1 MAKSTKVSS
10 GIVAQLRERY
20 GQDSEFLLSEST
32 TIAVDVIPTGSIGLN
47 SALGVGGYPRGRV
60 IEILGNPSSGKT
72 TLTLHA
78 IAEAQRIGLAC
89 LFIDAEHALDA
100 IYASSLGVDL
110 DKLVV
115 CQPDSAEQAL
125 DILVDSARSGEFGLM
140 VVDSV
145 AALSPIKEIDGES
158 GDAHVGLMA
167 RLMSQALRRISG
179 VLRKTNTALIFIN
192 QYRSNIGVIG
202 YGPTKTTP
210 GGKALEF
217 YATIRLDVQRVQTIG
232 SGNEATANKT
242 KVIVKK
248 NKVAAPYRVAEFE
261 IVFGKGVSSEG
272 ELIDAAIASGLIKKS
287 GAWFKNAEGETICQG
302 KEALRTILE
311 NDRDM
316 FNSLM
321 GQIDLGS
328 LSGYGGGFDE

>member
-20 GQDSEFLLSEST
+20 GQDSVFLLSEST

>member
-1 MAKSTKVSS
+1 MTKRSSDIVSQLKS
-10 GIVAQLRERY
+10 RY
-20 GQDSEFLLSEST
+20 GDESVFLLSDST
-32 TIAVDVIPTGSIGLN
+32 SVSVDVIPTGSIGLN

-78 IAEAQRIGLAC
+78 IAEAQKMGLQC
-89 LFIDAEHALDA
+89 LFVDAEHALDA
-100 IYASSLGVDL
+100 VYAHHLGVDL
-110 DKLVV
+110 SKLFV
-115 CQPDSAEQAL
+115 CQPDNAEQAL
-125 DILVDSARSGEFGLM
+125 NIIVDAARSGEFGLL

-179 VLRKTNTALIFIN
+179 VLRKTNTSLIFIN
-192 QYRSNIGVIG
+192 QYRSNIGVVG

-217 YATIRLDVQRVQTIG
+217 YASVRLDVQRIQTVG

-242 KVIVKK
+242 RVIVKK
-248 NKVAAPYRVAEFE
+248 NKVSPPYRVAEFE
-261 IVFGKGVSSEG
+261 IVFGKGISVAG
-272 ELIDAAIASGLIKKS
+272 ELIEAAVDSGLIVRS
-287 GAWFKNAEGETICQG
+287 GAWYKDTDGKVICQG
-302 KEALRTILE
+302 REALREILE
-311 NDRDM
+311 SDKEM
-316 FNSLM
+316 FDSFM
-321 GQIDLGS
+321 SQIDTGR
-328 LSGYGGGFDE
+328 LSGYGGSIDE